1 MCSAQHE
8 RPLTPIYALFGM
20 QFCLMQVCHKFLKL
34 SIDKLK
40 SSSSTGNA
48 GVTVKR
54 TIMNAAARH
63 VRLQTLLNDFV
74 QALNSI
80 HQQVRQALYM
90 HLY

>member
-8 RPLTPIYALFGM
+8 RSITPIYALFSM
-20 QFCLMQVCHKFLKL
+20 QFSLMQVRHQFLKL
-34 SIDKLK
+34 SVERLN

-54 TIMNAAARH
+54 TIMNAVVNYLRPQH
-63 VRLQTLLNDFV
+63 LVTEFM

-80 HQQVRQALYM
+80 EQQV
-90 HLY
+90 